1 MSTNDLI
8 LLNQLLDQRL
18 SEIGAGLPESEYFE
32 IFSAEQ
38 VLKDDDLSYDELE
51 SGIIDGGGDGGI
63 DSIYLFVNGCGSFE
77 TTLGSE
83 KSRC

>member
-18 SEIGAGLPESEYFE
+18 SEIGAGLPESEFFE

-38 VLKDDDLSYDELE
+38 ILKDDDLSYDELE
-51 SGIIDGGGDGGI
+51 DGVIDGGGDGDI
-63 DSIYLFVNGCGSFE
+63 DSIFFFVS
-77 TTLGSE
+77 
-83 KSRC
+83 